1 MSKRQQSEES
11 SLELLLDTMCNT
23 FGGVMFIAI
32 SLLVIISVMTKD
44 IPQKNEEPTDM
55 ETLQQETVEE
65 ETASLEPAQDAVE
78 AGEEPVVEAE
88 QVVEGEPTV
97 EAICG
102 SDTDLEIDEP
112 SSKEIPDDLKNDI
125 KSVLVYMDQL
135 LDSLPEEKIA
145 EFARSEHFELYKKL
159 FTELGLS

>member
-1 MSKRQQSEES
+1 M
-11 SLELLLDTMCNT
+11 
-23 FGGVMFIAI
+23 
-32 SLLVIISVMTKD
+32 
-44 IPQKNEEPTDM
+44 
-55 ETLQQETVEE
+55 
-65 ETASLEPAQDAVE
+65 
-78 AGEEPVVEAE
+78 
-88 QVVEGEPTV
+88 EGEPTV